1 VDVRCP
7 CHSAVVASGSTSRV
21 TEFAHLS
28 AIEAGIKPK
37 DRVFDD
43 EIYGWEPDPLEASEE
58 CKDGLNRL
66 KLTGQQQILA
76 SRVGQLLR
84 RML

>member
-1 VDVRCP
+1 MPMSLCRRGVWVLFAGYGVC
-7 CHSAVVASGSTSRV
+7 ASLDNRGRQKAK
-21 TEFAHLS
+21 E
-28 AIEAGIKPK
+28 
-37 DRVFDD
+37 RVFDD
-43 EIYGWEPDPLEASEE
+43 EIYGWEPDPLEPSEE